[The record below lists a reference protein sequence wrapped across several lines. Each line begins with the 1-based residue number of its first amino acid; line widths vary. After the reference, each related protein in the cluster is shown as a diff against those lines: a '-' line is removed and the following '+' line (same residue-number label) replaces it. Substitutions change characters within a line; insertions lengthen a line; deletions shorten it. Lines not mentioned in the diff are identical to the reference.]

1 MSDLTEGYILN
12 NRYEIHEKVGEGGM
26 SFVYRAIDLES
37 GNVVAVKILK
47 KEFCYDEEF
56 IKRFRNE
63 ATAAQKLSHPNIVS
77 IYDMGNDDDIQYIVM
92 EYIDGLTLD
101 KLIKAKKKLPWRNTL
116 KITAQILSAV
126 EHAHSHNIIHRDI
139 KPLNIMITEEGVVKL
154 TDFGIARAVSSATK
168 SAASDSAGSVHYLSP
183 EQVRGGFVDERSDI

>member
-1 MSDLTEGYILN
+1 
-12 NRYEIHEKVGEGGM
+12 
-26 SFVYRAIDLES
+26 
-37 GNVVAVKILK
+37 
-47 KEFCYDEEF
+47 
-56 IKRFRNE
+56 
-63 ATAAQKLSHPNIVS
+63 
-77 IYDMGNDDDIQYIVM
+77 MGNDDDIQYIVM

-183 EQVRGGFVDERSDI
+183 EQVQRRLCRRTLRHLLHRNHNV

>member
-63 ATAAQKLSHPNIVS
+63 ATAAQKLSLKHLIV
-77 IYDMGNDDDIQYIVM
+77 
-92 EYIDGLTLD
+92 
-101 KLIKAKKKLPWRNTL
+101 
-116 KITAQILSAV
+116 
-126 EHAHSHNIIHRDI
+126 H
-139 KPLNIMITEEGVVKL
+139 
-154 TDFGIARAVSSATK
+154 F
-168 SAASDSAGSVHYLSP
+168 
-183 EQVRGGFVDERSDI
+183 

>member
-92 EYIDGLTLD
+92 EYIDGLD
-101 KLIKAKKKLPWRNTL
+101 
-116 KITAQILSAV
+116 
-126 EHAHSHNIIHRDI
+126 
-139 KPLNIMITEEGVVKL
+139 
-154 TDFGIARAVSSATK
+154 
-168 SAASDSAGSVHYLSP
+168 AG
-183 EQVRGGFVDERSDI
+183 

>member
-1 MSDLTEGYILN
+1 M
-12 NRYEIHEKVGEGGM
+12 
-26 SFVYRAIDLES
+26 
-37 GNVVAVKILK
+37 AVKILK

-168 SAASDSAGSVHYLSP
+168 SAASDSAAPYTIFHRSRCAEALSTNAP
-183 EQVRGGFVDERSDI
+183 TFTPSESQCMK